1 MPAGRWWSLGCSLKV
16 NNLCLYGMFFKM
28 RKATCLS
35 RWELEL
41 SRGVIRKDIS
51 SLRDVFRH
59 PDDKGLEGRVAT
71 AGVSSVVMCKVFLP
85 EQTGESC
92 AIDVFLLVYLHAESS
107 LTEAKVTD
115 ISFVPGKRGAPGVLA
130 YPYADPCSFPW
141 CSLPSLFFVAG
152 G

>member
-1 MPAGRWWSLGCSLKV
+1 MRLGLGLWLCRVLGDFILWSSKHLHVPVGRWWSLGCSLKV
-16 NNLCLYGMFFKM
+16 NLCLYGMFFFKM

-41 SRGVIRKDIS
+41 SRGVIRKDTS

-59 PDDKGLEGRVAT
+59 PNEGLEGRVAT

-107 LTEAKVTD
+107 LTLKQ
-115 ISFVPGKRGAPGVLA
+115 R
-130 YPYADPCSFPW
+130 
-141 CSLPSLFFVAG
+141 
-152 G
+152 